1 MAGDNGNDNPVT
13 RSSNGFFASPVGIS
27 CYNDFIRLPPDVEYL
42 TFEANC
48 CNEDEFVTL
57 DLTRFHNLKELHV
70 KEGSL
75 KNVKDLK
82 LHGLTE
88 LETIV
93 IGEDSFSSSLDGSF
107 EMRYCSISEGLII
120 NDGSFIHWNE
130 FIISDCSIKKIKI
143 GRDCFL
149 RCEYAV
155 FNSWLFLILIMLRN

>member
-1 MAGDNGNDNPVT
+1 MNAVMTSLLPSHVAIN
-13 RSSNGFFASPVGIS
+13 
-27 CYNDFIRLPPDVEYL
+27 CYNDFIGLTPEVEHL

-48 CNEDEFVTL
+48 CNEDVFVTL
-57 DLTRFHNLKELHV
+57 DLTRFHDLKELHV

-82 LHGLTE
+82 LHGLKK
-88 LETIV
+88 LKTIE

-120 NDGSFIHWNE
+120 HNGSFMHWNE
-130 FIISDCSIKKIKI
+130 FIISDCSIKTIEI
-143 GRDCFL
+143 RRDCFL

>member
-1 MAGDNGNDNPVT
+1 MAHPVT
-13 RSSNGFFASPVGIS
+13 RSSNGFLSSPVGIN
-27 CYNDFIRLPPDVEYL
+27 CFGDYNQLPPEVEHL
-42 TFEANC
+42 TVEANC

-70 KEGSL
+70 EEGSL

-93 IGEDSFSSSLDGSF
+93 IGKDSFSSSLDGSF
-107 EMRYCSISEGLII
+107 EMRYCSISEGLFI

-130 FIISDCSIKKIKI
+130 FIMSDCSIKKIKI